1 MMGVC
6 VLTAAHN
13 VRLLRGEHGFD
24 ARGGLGLRA
33 CIGQQDGPAMQR
45 ARRKPA
51 RQQPLPDEQV
61 PHGIAQIGQGERV
74 LQFCLL

>member
-1 MMGVC
+1 
-6 VLTAAHN
+6 
-13 VRLLRGEHGFD
+13 
-24 ARGGLGLRA
+24 
-33 CIGQQDGPAMQR
+33 MQR

-74 LQFCLL
+74 FQFCLL

>member
-1 MMGVC
+1 MGVC
-6 VLTAAHN
+6 VLAAAHN

-24 ARGGLGLRA
+24 ARSSLGLRA
-33 CIGQQDGPAMQR
+33 GIGQQDGPAMQR

-61 PHGIAQIGQGERV
+61 PHGITQIGQGERV
-74 LQFCLL
+74 FQFCLL